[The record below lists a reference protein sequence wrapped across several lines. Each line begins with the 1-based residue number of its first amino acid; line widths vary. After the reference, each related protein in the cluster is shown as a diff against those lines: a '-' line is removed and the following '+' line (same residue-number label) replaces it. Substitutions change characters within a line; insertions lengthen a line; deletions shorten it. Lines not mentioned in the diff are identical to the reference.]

1 LGSLIP
7 RITPEPRKDFQF
19 INYIARNIALSV
31 LGDASASASAK
42 CLLAEK
48 TLMHFWMLFDGFK
61 FLLGRCQKER
71 KQKKRHFSQKH
82 FANA

>member
-1 LGSLIP
+1 VS
-7 RITPEPRKDFQF
+7 
-19 INYIARNIALSV
+19 
-31 LGDASASASAK
+31 DASASASAK
-42 CLLAEK
+42 CLWAEK
-48 TLMHFWMLFDGFK
+48 TLMHFWMPFDGFK